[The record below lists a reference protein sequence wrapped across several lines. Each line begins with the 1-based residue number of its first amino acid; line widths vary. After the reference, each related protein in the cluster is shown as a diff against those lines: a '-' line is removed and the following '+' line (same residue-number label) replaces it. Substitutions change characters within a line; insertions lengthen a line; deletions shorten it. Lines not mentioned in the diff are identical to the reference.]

1 MRRVGN
7 MLIYHNYSYRYFWR
21 KRYGNPGLRERA

>member
-7 MLIYHNYSYRYFWR
+7 MLIYHNYSYRYFWQ
-21 KRYGNPGLRERA
+21 KWYGNPVTTN